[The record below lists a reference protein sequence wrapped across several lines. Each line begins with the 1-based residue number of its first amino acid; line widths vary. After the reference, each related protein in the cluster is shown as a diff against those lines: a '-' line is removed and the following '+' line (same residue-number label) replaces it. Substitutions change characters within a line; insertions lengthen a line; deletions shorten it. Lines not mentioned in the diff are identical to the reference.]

1 MIFTN
6 VMKNLNYLSQYINTP
21 FRYDYDYNNQ
31 NNLKNGEK
39 GKISVLINLLNN
51 QWNILV
57 IITNSER
64 TQSVK
69 QLSIFRKNDN
79 EVVFN
84 GYWESLSFQD
94 VKRII
99 CENPNWSM
107 TTFWEDFIHRLET
120 LTSHM
125 IIQINQ
131 QQFED
136 TLFEAHNDQINR
148 HRGRN
153 GARDEENIFPW
164 YLRTAKNM
172 KRKHR
177 DKIRKKYGYEVVKW
191 LSSNNLT
198 LVFTSDLSKSKGIY
212 INDLEIHLN

>member
-6 VMKNLNYLSQYINTP
+6 VMKNLNYISQYINTP

-94 VKRII
+94 VKKII

-107 TTFWEDFIHRLET
+107 TTF
-120 LTSHM
+120 
-125 IIQINQ
+125 
-131 QQFED
+131 
-136 TLFEAHNDQINR
+136 
-148 HRGRN
+148 
-153 GARDEENIFPW
+153 
-164 YLRTAKNM
+164 
-172 KRKHR
+172 
-177 DKIRKKYGYEVVKW
+177 
-191 LSSNNLT
+191 
-198 LVFTSDLSKSKGIY
+198 
-212 INDLEIHLN
+212 